1 MAVGIRSFSGKIDI
15 DSLASTYTMEVLKNT
30 FSVTPNLILIS
41 GVYSIRWSGIIMDTA
56 SCVMNSNFSFSLISV
71 SGTIYDGFGII
82 VPRLNV
88 NSGSFYAEIILQ
100 PKTIQ
105 PAGDIPKVKT
115 YQPYYINLKEFY
127 TI

>member
-1 MAVGIRSFSGKIDI
+1 MAVGIRSFSCKIDI

-30 FSVTPNLILIS
+30 FSVTPDLIVIS

-56 SCVMNSNFSFSLISV
+56 SCVMNSNFSLSLISV

-82 VPRLNV
+82 VPSLNV

-105 PAGDIPKVKT
+105 PIADVPKVKT